1 MVPTAKAMKR
11 LNSAM
16 DVLNSSSKHDSCL
29 NKRAI
34 SPETEK
40 NHIAVLM
47 DVHSWIGRWRI
58 GNGIRVDFVK
68 GLRQTIAGTINIWR
82 TLGGSGLECL
92 CTRRLNQD
100 GLENMFGVIRA
111 FNGGNDVPDAS
122 QFRTAYRK
130 AVLTRVLT
138 PPASANCEADG
149 DHFLEVL
156 SSVAS
161 RVSRPV
167 PATRV
172 TFTREPGMID
182 DVEVDEVTENCIA
195 YVGGYLVRKSQDQHR
210 CKECRDALTLPSSVV
225 GSRRAVLS
233 GLKSFTGR
241 CVLDV
246 GSLLQPTDLFFLFLV
261 HTYVITQSQAP
272 TIMQECGIARRIIE
286 CALATREA
294 AQLSRILCA
303 RRVLHD
309 ITARFVRLQLHRIC
323 RTMGGNGRGKSS
335 GNRKMLKVCARVC

>member
-161 RVSRPV
+161 RVSRPL

-210 CKECRDALTLPSSVV
+210 CKECLDALTLPSSVV

-246 GSLLQPTDLFFLFLV
+246 GSLLQPTDLFFFCFW
-261 HTYVITQSQAP
+261 YIR
-272 TIMQECGIARRIIE
+272 M
-286 CALATREA
+286 
-294 AQLSRILCA
+294 
-303 RRVLHD
+303 
-309 ITARFVRLQLHRIC
+309 
-323 RTMGGNGRGKSS
+323 
-335 GNRKMLKVCARVC
+335 